1 MLKGAGIRSNLSK
14 DFTAMKE
21 FGVSKF
27 LSTPSPEENKVSL
40 RGQQRMRRLDSAT
53 NSTDMNLS
61 KLWETKD
68 REAWCAAVHGV
79 AESVMTE
86 QLNNNNIL

>member
-14 DFTAMKE
+14 DVTAMKE

-61 KLWETKD
+61 KLSETTED
-68 REAWCAAVHGV
+68 RGAWRAAVHRIT
-79 AESVMTE
+79 ESDMT
-86 QLNNNNIL
+86 